1 MTDPAAC
8 RAVLEAALADP
19 ARLDAVARQTLA
31 AASAPILES
40 ALRDLAAAHG
50 AAALP
55 VLATLAADEA
65 ARDVRRAARRAL
77 YRLSQQGVTVP
88 AKPPRR
94 AVFERRPEQPGRA
107 WLSGIDGT
115 GSRAVWVLFEGGFG
129 GTALCSLIVND
140 TAGIL
145 DVAGGAITKKRLEE
159 ELKSLRASQKL
170 PWIEVP
176 PARAVGAVAEALALH
191 ARLGTSPPAAFERW
205 KPLFENL
212 RRGGV
217 GGHVGAPHVQHE
229 AHGGNKP
236 GDPALL
242 ERATE
247 LLALPELAS
256 WFIDP
261 ESVQSDSLALLEARE
276 SRLVVSDQIK
286 AEREAAIVARIIER
300 ELGPDV
306 RRRWARRLDEMAFV
320 FDATGRPEPAA
331 IARAAAAALA
341 DESRDVTRQAF
352 ATGLARRALEIA
364 GEVAAGRL
372 RAADVSRKP

>member
-31 AASAPILES
+31 AASAPTLES
-40 ALRDLAAAHG
+40 ALRDFAAAHG

-55 VLATLAADEA
+55 VLSTLAADEA

-94 AVFERRPEQPGRA
+94 AVVERRPEQPGRA

-176 PARAVGAVAEALALH
+176 PARAVGAVAEALALQ
-191 ARLGTSPPAAFERW
+191 ARLGTSPPAAFDRW
-205 KPLFENL
+205 KSVFESA
-212 RRGGV
+212 RGLP
-217 GGHVGAPHVQHE
+217 VGAGGPR
-229 AHGGNKP
+229 HGP
-236 GDPALL
+236 PDPPTAGSPRVDLTL
-242 ERATE
+242 AERAAE

-256 WFIDP
+256 WFLDP
-261 ESVQSDSLALLEARE
+261 ESVQSDSLALLEARA
-276 SRLVVSDQIK
+276 SRLVVSYQIT
-286 AEREAAIVARIIER
+286 AEREAAIVARIVER

>member
-31 AASAPILES
+31 AASAPTLES
-40 ALRDLAAAHG
+40 ALRDFGAAHG

-94 AVFERRPEQPGRA
+94 AVVERRPEQPGRA
-107 WLSGIDGT
+107 WFSGIDGT

-191 ARLGTSPPAAFERW
+191 GSVGTSPPAPFERW
-205 KPLFENL
+205 KSVFESA
-212 RRGGV
+212 RGLP
-217 GGHVGAPHVQHE
+217 VGAGGPR
-229 AHGGNKP
+229 HGPPVPPTAGTP
-236 GDPALL
+236 RVDLTLA

-276 SRLVVSDQIK
+276 SRLVVSDQVK
-286 AEREAAIVARIIER
+286 AEREAAIVTRIVER

-331 IARAAAAALA
+331 IARATAAALA

>member
-19 ARLDAVARQTLA
+19 ARLDAAARQTLA
-31 AASAPILES
+31 AASAPTLES
-40 ALRDLAAAHG
+40 ALRDFGAAHG

-55 VLATLAADEA
+55 VLATLAADAA

-94 AVFERRPEQPGRA
+94 AVVERRPEQPGRA
-107 WLSGIDGT
+107 WFSGIDGT

-176 PARAVGAVAEALALH
+176 PARAVGAVTEALALH
-191 ARLGTSPPAAFERW
+191 GSLGTSPPAAFERW

-212 RRGGV
+212 RRGGG
-217 GGHVGAPHVQHE
+217 GGHFGAPHVQHE

-236 GDPALL
+236 ADPALL
-242 ERATE
+242 ERSAE

-286 AEREAAIVARIIER
+286 AEREATIVARIVER

>member
-31 AASAPILES
+31 AASAPTLES
-40 ALRDLAAAHG
+40 ALRDFAAAHG

-94 AVFERRPEQPGRA
+94 AVVERRPEQPGRA

-212 RRGGV
+212 RGGGG

-286 AEREAAIVARIIER
+286 AEREASIVTRIVER
-300 ELGPDV
+300 ELGPDG

>member
-31 AASAPILES
+31 AASAPTLES
-40 ALRDLAAAHG
+40 ALRDFAAAHG

-55 VLATLAADEA
+55 VLAILAADEA
-65 ARDVRRAARRAL
+65 ARGVRRAAKRAL
-77 YRLSQQGVTVP
+77 YRLSQRGVTVP

-94 AVFERRPEQPGRA
+94 AVVERRPEQPGRA
-107 WLSGIDGT
+107 WFSGIDGT

-145 DVAGGAITKKRLEE
+145 DVAGGTITKKRLEE

-191 ARLGTSPPAAFERW
+191 GSLGTSPPAAFERW
-205 KPLFENL
+205 KSVFESA
-212 RRGGV
+212 RGLS
-217 GGHVGAPHVQHE
+217 VGA
-229 AHGGNKP
+229 GGP
-236 GDPALL
+236 RDGSPDPPTAGSPRVDLTL
-242 ERATE
+242 AERAPE

-306 RRRWARRLDEMAFV
+306 RRRWARRLEEMAFV

>member
-31 AASAPILES
+31 AASAPTLES
-40 ALRDLAAAHG
+40 ALRDFAAAHG

-65 ARDVRRAARRAL
+65 VRDVRRAARRAL

-94 AVFERRPEQPGRA
+94 AVVERRPEQPGRA

-212 RRGGV
+212 RGGGG

-286 AEREAAIVARIIER
+286 AEREASIVTRIVER
-300 ELGPDV
+300 ELGPDG
-306 RRRWARRLDEMAFV
+306 RGRWARRLDEMAFV